1 MYFKKKADLDLK
13 IFLTFDIISVK
24 MYSLLYLEMKYS
36 FVLILWL
43 LIESKVIFSE
53 L

>member
-1 MYFKKKADLDLK
+1 MYFKKKADLGLEN
-13 IFLTFDIISVK
+13 IFNIISVK